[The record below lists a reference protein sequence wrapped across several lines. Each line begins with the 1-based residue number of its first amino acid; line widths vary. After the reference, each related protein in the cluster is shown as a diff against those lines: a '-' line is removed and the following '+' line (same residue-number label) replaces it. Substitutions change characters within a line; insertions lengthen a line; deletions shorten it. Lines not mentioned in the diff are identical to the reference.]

1 MQTVVCGDHTWFEQG
16 QIQVNIYLITSV
28 SIVLA
33 CNLIREADFGDLNIS
48 FIVRICMNPLLSP
61 SCVKCCLL

>member
-28 SIVLA
+28 SIVLPA
-33 CNLIREADFGDLNIS
+33 I
-48 FIVRICMNPLLSP
+48 
-61 SCVKCCLL
+61 